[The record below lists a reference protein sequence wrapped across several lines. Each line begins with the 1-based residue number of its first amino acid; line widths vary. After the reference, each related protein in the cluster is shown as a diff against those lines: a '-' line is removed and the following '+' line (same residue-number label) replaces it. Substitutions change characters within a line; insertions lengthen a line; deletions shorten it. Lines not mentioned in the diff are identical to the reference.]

1 MFVFLCIGADLSMKT
16 ESIFSDGHVILHNN
30 YNFYLTIKRIID
42 IILSFIA
49 LILLLPILIIIAI
62 IIKIDSKG
70 PVIYKHKRLGKN
82 GKTIGIYKFRTMVE
96 NADEVF
102 KNFTEEQKKE
112 YEEFYKLEND
122 PRVTRIGDILRKTS
136 LDELPQIINILKGD
150 MSIIGPRPVVVKEI
164 DKFGNLKDKYL
175 SVLPGLT
182 GWWACNG
189 RSSTTYDE
197 RIKLEMYYIDNQSLK
212 LDIKCFFKTI
222 MVVLKKEG
230 AK

>member
-1 MFVFLCIGADLSMKT
+1 MKT

-30 YNFYLTIKRIID
+30 YNFYLPIKRIID

-49 LILLLPILIIIAI
+49 LILLLPILIIVAI

>member
-1 MFVFLCIGADLSMKT
+1 MKT